1 MNIKDV
7 AAFIMTAHTMGI
19 EISLDETAESIK
31 AIFGDEQAVEAGKD
45 YLFKHPYNPTYR
57 LRMVAAIKDMQ
68 EQLLSGKF
76 VQDLLK
82 TLLDPIFTED
92 GSLLKTILG
101 NHFDFKDAVEKGY
114 ITEAAFAHLKKGLG
128 TQLPSVLNN
137 TVVKGFLTQL
147 GVEISLPAD
156 YSINAE
162 DFVLVDVINDLL
174 PAIKTLVA
182 KLLGFSLEGPDV
194 ISIVQ
199 NFLDSYLVDSFYK
212 GLGGIA
218 NDIVITFATDVYPDM
233 DDFAHPNK
241 PSYYQPDKAYE
252 KDGVRLSYLSTL
264 NKISTV
270 GAAFNAATQQNGRV
284 PSRVTAN
291 FDTANSTTSYTIKF
305 YTEEN
310 VYGTFRLLDE
320 NGTVIGEVGTS
331 QAKAF
336 AQYKTNPTDYLDVK
350 EYKEFENGVNAT
362 VFTQTKPQYIPL
374 IDLGLL
380 CLTHGEIMDDDDAPY
395 VYGDRDKAVAN
406 SVIYYNCTTVTI
418 NGLEAGKTYYYDIL
432 GNYETDKTNYF
443 SLLDF
448 IKTTDM

>member
-1 MNIKDV
+1 M
-7 AAFIMTAHTMGI
+7 
-19 EISLDETAESIK
+19 
-31 AIFGDEQAVEAGKD
+31 
-45 YLFKHPYNPTYR
+45 
-57 LRMVAAIKDMQ
+57 
-68 EQLLSGKF
+68 
-76 VQDLLK
+76 
-82 TLLDPIFTED
+82 
-92 GSLLKTILG
+92 
-101 NHFDFKDAVEKGY
+101 
-114 ITEAAFAHLKKGLG
+114 
-128 TQLPSVLNN
+128 
-137 TVVKGFLTQL
+137 
-147 GVEISLPAD
+147 
-156 YSINAE
+156 
-162 DFVLVDVINDLL
+162 
-174 PAIKTLVA
+174 
-182 KLLGFSLEGPDV
+182 
-194 ISIVQ
+194 
-199 NFLDSYLVDSFYK
+199 
-212 GLGGIA
+212 
-218 NDIVITFATDVYPDM
+218 
-233 DDFAHPNK
+233 
-241 PSYYQPDKAYE
+241 
-252 KDGVRLSYLSTL
+252 RLSYLSTL
-264 NKISTV
+264 NKVSTV

-291 FDTANSTTSYTIKF
+291 FDTANGTTSYTIKF

-350 EYKEFENGVNAT
+350 EYIEFENGVNAT

-380 CLTHGEIMDDDDAPY
+380 CLTHGEIMDDDDNPY

-448 IKTTDM
+448 IKTTAMTQTHSNLRLLLIGASMCLNSSPLPISKV

>member
-182 KLLGFSLEGPDV
+182 KP
-194 ISIVQ
+194 
-199 NFLDSYLVDSFYK
+199 
-212 GLGGIA
+212 
-218 NDIVITFATDVYPDM
+218 
-233 DDFAHPNK
+233 
-241 PSYYQPDKAYE
+241 
-252 KDGVRLSYLSTL
+252 
-264 NKISTV
+264 
-270 GAAFNAATQQNGRV
+270 
-284 PSRVTAN
+284 
-291 FDTANSTTSYTIKF
+291 
-305 YTEEN
+305 
-310 VYGTFRLLDE
+310 RLLSRRS
-320 NGTVIGEVGTS
+320 G
-331 QAKAF
+331 
-336 AQYKTNPTDYLDVK
+336 
-350 EYKEFENGVNAT
+350 
-362 VFTQTKPQYIPL
+362 
-374 IDLGLL
+374 
-380 CLTHGEIMDDDDAPY
+380 
-395 VYGDRDKAVAN
+395 RDFNRPK
-406 SVIYYNCTTVTI
+406 
-418 NGLEAGKTYYYDIL
+418 LP
-432 GNYETDKTNYF
+432 
-443 SLLDF
+443 
-448 IKTTDM
+448 